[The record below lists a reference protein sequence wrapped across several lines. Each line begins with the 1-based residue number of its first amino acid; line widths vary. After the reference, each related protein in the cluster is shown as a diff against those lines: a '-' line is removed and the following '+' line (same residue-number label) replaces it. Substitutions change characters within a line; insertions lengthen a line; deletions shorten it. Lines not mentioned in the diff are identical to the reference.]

1 MCAGEGSGRRTLL
14 DSKLARFI
22 IIALVFL
29 LAGVST
35 GLYLTTRRLEEATA
49 PSAAVEVEPATG
61 AGEQTPRSASDAAE
75 DSRRTAIVEAAQRV
89 GPATVSI
96 SVVQTRVI
104 RATPLA
110 GREYFERF
118 FRGAFPE
125 RQYEQRYH
133 SFGSGVIIDPD
144 GYILTNDHVVRGA
157 SEIRVTLTDGRE
169 FDARFLGGDPRF
181 DLAVLKIGGD
191 DIPVAPLG
199 DSDDLL
205 IGEWC
210 VAIGNPFGYLLNDP
224 SPSVSAG
231 VVSAVHRDIV
241 SETETGAVYKDMI
254 QTDAAINPGNSGGP
268 LVNSRGEVIGISSF
282 IFTSSGGS
290 QGMGFAIPINVAK
303 LIINEMI
310 EYGSVRDVWVGIRVQ
325 DITPTLARRLDLP
338 ASVGVFA
345 SYVEEDSPADRAG
358 IRAGDVVIGVG
369 GEAVENIRQARRA
382 IFGARVGD
390 IITLNVLR
398 GGERHDFDVKLEEV
412 PR

>member
-1 MCAGEGSGRRTLL
+1 VL
-14 DSKLARFI
+14 DSKLVRFI
-22 IIALVFL
+22 IIALIFL

-35 GLYLTTRRLEEATA
+35 GLFLTTRRLDEARR
-49 PSAAVEVEPATG
+49 PY
-61 AGEQTPRSASDAAE
+61 AAE
-75 DSRRTAIVEAAQRV
+75 EPEPETEEGARTTSGRTDESRRTAIVEAAERV

-96 SVVQTRVI
+96 SVVQRRVV
-104 RATPLA
+104 RQTPMS
-110 GREYFERF
+110 GDEFFERF

-125 RQYEQRYH
+125 RQYEQRYQ
-133 SFGSGVIIDPD
+133 SFGSGVVIDPD
-144 GYILTNDHVVRGA
+144 GYILTNDHVVRGS
-157 SEIRVTLTDGRE
+157 SEIRVSLTDGRE
-169 FDARFLGGDPRF
+169 FEARFLGGDPRF
-181 DLAVLKIGGD
+181 DLAVLKIDGD
-191 DIPVAPLG
+191 SLPVAPLG
-199 DSDDLL
+199 NSDDLL

-325 DITPTLARRLDLP
+325 DITPVLSQRMDLP
-338 ASVGVFA
+338 TSAGVFA
-345 SYVEEDSPADRAG
+345 SYVEADSPADRAG
-358 IRAGDVVIGVG
+358 IRAGDVVIGVN

-398 GGERHDFDVKLEEV
+398 AGERRDFDVKLEEV

>member
-1 MCAGEGSGRRTLL
+1 
-14 DSKLARFI
+14 
-22 IIALVFL
+22 
-29 LAGVST
+29 VST
-35 GLYLTTRRLEEATA
+35 GLFLTTRRLEETTA
-49 PSAAVEVEPATG
+49 VRPSSEVIEPSGGDAVAQAEPSLR
-61 AGEQTPRSASDAAE
+61 E
-75 DSRRTAIVEAAQRV
+75 SRRTAIVEAAERV

-96 SVVQTRVI
+96 SVVQTRIV
-104 RATPLA
+104 RQTPFA
-110 GREYFERF
+110 GGEFFERF
-118 FRGAFPE
+118 FRGSFPE

-133 SFGSGVIIDPD
+133 SFGSGVVIDPD
-144 GYILTNDHVVRGA
+144 GYILTNDHVVRG
-157 SEIRVTLTDGRE
+157 STEIRVTLTDGRE

-181 DLAVLKIGGD
+181 DLAVLKIDGD
-191 DIPVAPLG
+191 ALPVAPLG

-241 SETETGAVYKDMI
+241 SESETGAVYKDMI

-325 DITPTLARRLDLP
+325 DITPVLAERLGLSMS
-338 ASVGVFA
+338 AGVLA
-345 SYVEEDSPADRAG
+345 SYVEADSPADRAG
-358 IRAGDVVIGVG
+358 IRTGDIVVGVNG
-369 GEAVENIRQARRA
+369 DAVENIREARRA

-398 GGERHDFDVKLEEV
+398 GGERRDFDVKLEEV

>member
-1 MCAGEGSGRRTLL
+1 VL
-14 DSKLARFI
+14 DSKLVRFI
-22 IIALVFL
+22 IIALIFL

-35 GLYLTTRRLEEATA
+35 GLFLTTRRLEEARR
-49 PSAAVEVEPATG
+49 PYAVEEPEPET
-61 AGEQTPRSASDAAE
+61 EEAARTTSGRTDE
-75 DSRRTAIVEAAQRV
+75 SRRTAIVEAAERV

-96 SVVQTRVI
+96 SVVQRRVV
-104 RATPLA
+104 RQAPMSSD
-110 GREYFERF
+110 EFFERF

-125 RQYEQRYH
+125 RQYEQRYQ
-133 SFGSGVIIDPD
+133 SFGSGVVIDPD
-144 GYILTNDHVVRGA
+144 GYILTNDHVVRGS
-157 SEIRVTLTDGRE
+157 SEIRVSLTDGRE
-169 FDARFLGGDPRF
+169 FEARFLGGDPRF
-181 DLAVLKIGGD
+181 DLAVLKIDGD
-191 DIPVAPLG
+191 SLPVAPLG
-199 DSDDLL
+199 NSDDLL

-325 DITPTLARRLDLP
+325 DITPVLSQRMDLP
-338 ASVGVFA
+338 TSAGVFA
-345 SYVEEDSPADRAG
+345 SYVEADSPADRAG
-358 IRAGDVVIGVG
+358 IRAGDVVIGVN

-398 GGERHDFDVKLEEV
+398 AGERRDFDVKLEEV